1 MPNIDRMLQDIE
13 TLKTITEPNIP
24 FTRRAFTEKYLEG
37 REWLIA
43 ELRAMGLSPFI
54 DNAGNLR
61 AVLQGESNTRIY
73 FGSHSDTVPGG
84 GAYDGILGVVAGLEV
99 LRYFT
104 SRNITPVKTLEFID
118 FLAEETSDWGISC
131 IGSRALTGALTKDHL
146 ALSHPDTKE
155 RLETAISRM
164 GGNPEQLPTLPP
176 LISSESSA
184 NTQMPENSHTSHS
197 NDQYEDQDIFLEL
210 HIEQGPVL
218 EALNIDIGI
227 VTGIVGINR
236 IKLTFEGTS
245 NHSGTTPMSLRQDA
259 LVMASHGILETQKIA
274 EAISAEISSD
284 SAENPQYFVATCG
297 NIRNFP
303 NAMNVVPGKCEI
315 IIDIRT
321 TDNALAH
328 QFIERLQRA
337 LTEKKTNFTLE
348 WMTQTEPVPLDLSLA
363 KICETITKKLG
374 LSYKLMTSG
383 AGHDAAFMATVART
397 LMIFIPSVN
406 GISHNDQEFS
416 SDIAIENGYRA
427 FLNLILTLALPANSR

>member
-1 MPNIDRMLQDIE
+1 MPPLAIDRILQDIE
-13 TLKTITEPNIP
+13 TLKTITEPNEP

-37 REWLIA
+37 RKWLIA
-43 ELRAMGLSPFI
+43 ELRAMGLSPFM

-118 FLAEETSDWGISC
+118 FIAEETSDWGISC
-131 IGSRALTGALTKDHL
+131 IGSRALTGELTKDHL

-155 RLETAISRM
+155 LLKIAITRM

-176 LISSESSA
+176 LIPSESST
-184 NTQMPENSHTSHS
+184 NIQMPENIHTRHS
-197 NDQYEDQDIFLEL
+197 SDQDVFLEL

-227 VTGIVGINR
+227 VTSIVGINR
-236 IKLTFEGTS
+236 IKLTFSGTS

-259 LVMASHGILETQKIA
+259 LVMASHGIIETQKIA
-274 EAISAEISSD
+274 EAIATEIAD
-284 SAENPQYFVATCG
+284 EMAENPQYFVATCG

-321 TDNALAH
+321 TDNALVH
-328 QFIERLQRA
+328 QFIKRLQ
-337 LTEKKTNFTLE
+337 LSLSEKKTNFTLE
-348 WMTQTEPVPLDLSLA
+348 WMTQTEPVHLDLSLA
-363 KICETITKKLG
+363 KMCEGVAEKLG

-383 AGHDAAFMATVART
+383 AGHDAAFMANVART
-397 LMIFIPSVN
+397 LMIFIPSEN
-406 GISHNDQEFS
+406 GISHNHQEFS
-416 SDIAIENGYRA
+416 TNIAIENGYRA

>member
-1 MPNIDRMLQDIE
+1 MPQIHIDRILQDIE
-13 TLKTITEPNIP
+13 TLKTITEPHIP

-37 REWLIA
+37 REWLMA
-43 ELRAMGLSPFI
+43 ELKAMGLSPFI

-61 AVLQGESNTRIY
+61 AVLQGKSSTRIY

-104 SRNITPVKTLEFID
+104 SHNITPIKTLEFID

-131 IGSRALTGALTKDHL
+131 LGSRAITGALTKDHL

-155 RLETAISRM
+155 LLATAIKRM

-176 LISSESSA
+176 LTSFEPSTENLSEDI
-184 NTQMPENSHTSHS
+184 E
-197 NDQYEDQDIFLEL
+197 QDIFLEL

-227 VTGIVGINR
+227 VTGIVGISR
-236 IKLTFEGTS
+236 IKLTFLGTS
-245 NHSGTTPMSLRQDA
+245 NHSGTTPMSLRKDA
-259 LVMASHGILETQKIA
+259 LVMASHGIIETQKIA
-274 EAISAEISSD
+274 EAISEEILESSTQ
-284 SAENPQYFVATCG
+284 NPQYFVATCG
-297 NIRNFP
+297 TIRNFP

-321 TDNALAH
+321 TNNSLAH
-328 QFIERLQRA
+328 QFIERLQLT

-348 WMTQTEPVPLDLSLA
+348 WMTQTEPVPLDLALA
-363 KICETITKKLG
+363 EKCETIAEELD

-416 SDIAIENGYRA
+416 TNASIENGYRA
-427 FLNLILTLALPANSR
+427 FLNLILSLALPANSR